1 MQLII
6 TKKLDKVMR
15 WIIVMLTISLILYM
29 LSFVSSIFNA
39 IRYSIRPPGGF
50 SHYSVVR
57 GNMLSY
63 LIPLKEIFILFFLR
77 EIFISVART
86 KEIFTPKHVALIKW
100 IGYVFLLYAFLE
112 RTFAFVANTQAG
124 LGWRLIM
131 FNWAIDLW
139 GMISEIIYGLVI
151 LGIAMIFEYGVF
163 LQKENDLTV

>member
-6 TKKLDKVMR
+6 TPKLYKVMR
-15 WIIVMLTISLILYM
+15 WIIVMLTITLILSM
-29 LSFVSSIFNA
+29 LSFVSNVFNA
-39 IRYSIRPPGGF
+39 IHYYIRPPGVF
-50 SHYSVVR
+50 SHYSVR

-100 IGYVFLLYAFLE
+100 IGYVFLLYALLE
-112 RTFAFVANTQAG
+112 RTFAFVASARPG

-139 GMISEIIYGLVI
+139 GTISEIVYGLVI
-151 LGIAMIFEYGVF
+151 LGIAM
-163 LQKENDLTV
+163 